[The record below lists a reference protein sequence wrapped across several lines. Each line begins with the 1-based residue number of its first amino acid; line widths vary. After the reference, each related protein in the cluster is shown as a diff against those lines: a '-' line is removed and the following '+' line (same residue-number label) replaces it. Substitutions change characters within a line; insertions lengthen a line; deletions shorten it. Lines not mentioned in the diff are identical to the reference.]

1 MDFGVGRCAGTNS
14 PWVPRAD
21 YTLTFIEPINH
32 HIEKRALNQV
42 ESAPK
47 HYYTAI
53 WGKETLM
60 KEHVLKLFRLGFEFN
75 SAIS

>member
-1 MDFGVGRCAGTNS
+1 MYWRIYTGYIKIFHHFLKGNGESMDFGVRRCAGTNS

-53 WGKETLM
+53 
-60 KEHVLKLFRLGFEFN
+60 
-75 SAIS
+75 

>member
-53 WGKETLM
+53 
-60 KEHVLKLFRLGFEFN
+60 
-75 SAIS
+75 